1 MSYSGG
7 IPALSI
13 VDCRLLRPCNR
24 LITGYIRWP
33 ETLRHTRRMRN
44 VDPIAFSTIFSIA
57 LLHFPTVAAAVAA
70 ADHVTFAFRLNCSWK
85 TNCAPLAAW
94 NLTFWLTTA
103 AISNRQHK
111 IQVNPKPKIQ
121 RTVSQSCK
129 VQFFKRLPRFL
140 LTSKINS
147 IMQTKKQQRFWP
159 KFASHLRWLQSK
171 LPNKK
176 TSCCDEDE
184 IEKNGSRK
192 IATNIRVWW
201 QSPLTPWRPINPL
214 PCHQITSM
222 PKKNKKL
229 WATGRENGA
238 SLRLASLFWERS
250 PKIKKKFKWKS
261 IAAGRAKKKK
271 CWPFFQFSFF
281 QLTRQLRRS
290 KPENHKQKL
299 WLSDGHWTS
308 WRYRFSNLAH

>member
-44 VDPIAFSTIFSIA
+44 IDPIAFSTIFSIA
-57 LLHFPTVAAAVAA
+57 LLHFPTVAAA

-129 VQFFKRLPRFL
+129 VQFFKRLLFADLENKFNYADQKTTTILAKIRKPPT
-140 LTSKINS
+140 LTPKQIAKQKKLAAATKTKSK
-147 IMQTKKQQRFWP
+147 
-159 KFASHLRWLQSK
+159 
-171 LPNKK
+171 
-176 TSCCDEDE
+176 
-184 IEKNGSRK
+184 KNGSRK

-261 IAAGRAKKKK
+261 IAAARAKKKK
-271 CWPFFQFSFF
+271 MPESWPFFQFSFF